1 MRECKGL
8 SRIKSDLQIY
18 KRLLSFVLP
27 YWKVFM
33 LSIISMIV
41 LALTQPAIAA
51 LMQPLMD
58 GAFIEK
64 DPQAS
69 RWVPLLIIIVFFVR
83 SISSY
88 ISTISLSWVANKVVL
103 DLRSK
108 MFEKVLNLPQSWFDS
123 ESSGTLVS
131 RFTFDVTQVKDAC
144 TSALPTI
151 VRDSFT
157 VIGLLGWMFYVNW
170 LLASISIISA
180 PFIIGVMMV
189 IKNRIRKMSRKVQE
203 TMGNI
208 LEVTSE
214 NIDGIREIKLYGA
227 QEKEQQRFND
237 TANMHRKFA
246 MKQVMAAAAAAPS
259 IQLITAFVLAA
270 IIAIAIQQ
278 AGIGKLA
285 VGEFVS
291 FFMAVALIPGP
302 LKRLASVNEYIQKGL
317 AGCESVFSILD
328 TPQQEDTGT
337 KEIDNIRGE
346 LNLNAI
352 SYAYEN
358 STELALDNI
367 NLHIQAGET
376 VAIVGESGSGK
387 TTLVNLIAR
396 FYETQQGDIT
406 LDGLSLKDIKLESL
420 RKQIGFVSQQ
430 VILFNDSIRNNIA
443 YGVKEIDEAK
453 LEWAI
458 DAAHAREFVD
468 NLENTNN
475 TIVGEDGTKLSGGQ
489 RQRIAIARALLKDAP
504 ILILDE
510 ATSALDTKSER
521 HIQEALDNLKK
532 GRTSIVIAHRL
543 TTVENADRIIVMS
556 KGRIIEQGTHQDL
569 IQKNGAYSHLHQI
582 QFT

>member
-1 MRECKGL
+1 MREYKGL

-88 ISTISLSWVANKVVL
+88 VSTISLSWVANKVVL

-237 TANMHRKFA
+237 TANRHRKFA

-302 LKRLASVNEYIQKGL
+302 LKRLANVNEYIQKGL

-328 TPQQEDTGT
+328 TPQQEDAGT
-337 KEIDNIRGE
+337 KEIDNIKGE

-420 RKQIGFVSQQ
+420 RKQIAFVSQQ

-443 YGVKEIDEAK
+443 YGIKKIDEAK

-458 DAAHAREFVD
+458 DAANAREFVD